1 MTTIDHRSDG
11 ACASKNDRWR
21 RYADEVLS
29 PFFDGFARCRRPCR
43 TIGLDI
49 KHSAFSMPV
58 PEAVADVPLEA
69 IRVPQAVPAAK
80 RR

>member
-1 MTTIDHRSDG
+1 MTTIDHHSDG
-11 ACASKNDRWR
+11 ACASKNDRGS
-21 RYADEVLS
+21 RYAEEVLS
-29 PFFDGFARCRRPCR
+29 PLFHGFARCRRPCR

-58 PEAVADVPLEA
+58 PEAIVDVSLEA
-69 IRVPQAVPAAK
+69 IRVPQAVPTVK

>member
-11 ACASKNDRWR
+11 ACASKNDRWG

-29 PFFDGFARCRRPCR
+29 PLFHGIALCRRPCR

-58 PEAVADVPLEA
+58 PQAVADVPLEA
-69 IRVPQAVPAAK
+69 IRVPQAVPTAIK
-80 RR
+80 R